1 MEWQNFPN
9 YILKAGLIY
18 PELSGNY
25 IMLLRYL
32 LNYYQQRTGLKYE
45 ELKRQQQAIWY
56 TLTHQYTNIVL
67 MNSFTP
73 TEATTVEDV
82 IFLSQNALK
91 DMSQTERQYNITL
104 LENKI
109 SNFKLN
115 NYRLQELHIGDPIAI
130 KADSYYHQYD
140 NIYNILKSYLFITDI
155 SYKLREDS
163 SLKLTVNNL
172 KYQDKLIQSLVK
184 LIR

>member
-1 MEWQNFPN
+1 
-9 YILKAGLIY
+9 
-18 PELSGNY
+18 LSGNY
-25 IMLLRYL
+25 VVLLRHL
-32 LNYYQQRTGLKYE
+32 LRYYQQRTGLKYE
-45 ELKRQQQAIWY
+45 ELKREQQAIWY
-56 TLTHQYTNIVL
+56 TLTHQYANIIL
-67 MNSFTP
+67 QNSFTP
-73 TEATTVEDV
+73 TDATTSEDV
-82 IFLSQNALK
+82 MFLAQNALK
-91 DMSQTERQYNITL
+91 DLSQTERQYNITL

-115 NYRLQELHIGDPIAI
+115 NYQQQELHIGDPIAI
-130 KADSYYHQYD
+130 KASDYYHQYD
-140 NIYNILKSYLFITDI
+140 NIYNILKSYLFISDI